1 MQTTYFFFSSHFCQF
16 DINNSYCVYGWTM
29 KIRILNDAFGIW
41 LVEKKI
47 GRQKFKR
54 LFTSSKMIANG
65 RAKKMKVSNLFT
77 FAFVRVF
84 LGFQREP
91 LVSIIGNWCWNSVP
105 FSICLK
111 MAGNWMW
118 KPFSNCK
125 IVTRQR
131 QNMEWNTNDTSAM
144 NHMMAYAHC
153 LHIVYIHIPIHIFWG
168 VQ

>member
-1 MQTTYFFFSSHFCQF
+1 MNHENTNFEWCVWHLTGGKKKLVDRNSKDFLHLRRWLRMDVQKKWRFRIFSLLH
-16 DINNSYCVYGWTM
+16 
-29 KIRILNDAFGIW
+29 
-41 LVEKKI
+41 
-47 GRQKFKR
+47 
-54 LFTSSKMIANG
+54 LF
-65 RAKKMKVSNLFT
+65 
-77 FAFVRVF
+77 RVF